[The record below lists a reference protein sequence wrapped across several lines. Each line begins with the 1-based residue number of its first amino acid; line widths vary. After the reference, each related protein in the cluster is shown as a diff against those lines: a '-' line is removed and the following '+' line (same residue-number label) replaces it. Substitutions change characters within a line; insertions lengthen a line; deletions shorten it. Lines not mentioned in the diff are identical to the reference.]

1 MARPPSSILLL
12 LLLPIGDTLFATPTI
27 RALRR
32 SYPEARIVALA
43 YRTNAGILAAN
54 PDIDRLILHPTR
66 QDWPGLSSE
75 LGLLWRLNRARFDL
89 LIQFGPVQWW
99 MTQLIRPRSSRRLR
113 FSLWQW
119 LLPGGDRPWLR
130 RHAASSYATLL
141 AAAEHR
147 YLPPTPVLQ
156 SGDADR
162 TAVDALLAP
171 LGCAPLV
178 ALHPGGEGFRG
189 MKRWSPHRFVS
200 LAVALAARYGA
211 RVVWLGGGD
220 EIDLAADLEARV
232 PGSLSLAGRLDLGQT
247 LAVLERSL
255 VFAGNDSAPMHMAAA
270 IGLPTVGI
278 FGPTN
283 PVNFGPRG
291 PHAAVVRSDLACSPC
306 FHFAGGHPLWAG
318 STCRVPSCLHAI
330 SVDAVL
336 QAVDEV
342 VARRM

>member
-12 LLLPIGDTLFATPTI
+12 LLLPIGDTLFATPAI

-43 YRTNAGILAAN
+43 YRTNGGILAAN

-66 QDWPGLSSE
+66 QDWPGLSAE
-75 LGLLWRLNRARFDL
+75 IGLLWRLNRARFDL

-119 LLPGGDRPWLR
+119 LLPGGHRPWLR
-130 RHAASSYATLL
+130 RHATSSYATLL
-141 AAAEHR
+141 TTIERRHLDAA
-147 YLPPTPVLQ
+147 PVLQ
-156 SGDADR
+156 CGDADR
-162 TAVDALLAP
+162 VAVDALVAP
-171 LGCAPLV
+171 LGDAPLV

-189 MKRWSPHRFVS
+189 MKRWPQGRFVA
-200 LAVALAARYGA
+200 LAEALAARYGA
-211 RVVWLGGGD
+211 RVVWLGGAD
-220 EIDLAADLEARV
+220 EADLAAELEARV
-232 PGSLSLAGRLDLGQT
+232 PGSLSLAGRLDLGET
-247 LAVLERSL
+247 VAVLERSL
-255 VFAGNDSAPMHMAAA
+255 LFAGNDSAPMHMAAT

-283 PVNFGPRG
+283 PANFGPRG
-291 PHAAVVRSDLACSPC
+291 THVAVVRSELACSPC
-306 FHFAGGHPLWAG
+306 FHFAGSHPLWAG

-342 VARRM
+342 IAQ